1 MSYKMKKT
9 LAVLLAAALG
19 CNVAACSS
27 DSSKSDVENT
37 QSSETASTSEDG
49 KIVTSQLDTS
59 DMFSDRDK
67 EIGYDETQS
76 VSIELADNG
85 ITATADSV
93 EITDSVVTIKD
104 EGTYILTGAL
114 SDGQVVVDA
123 DSKKVQLVLN
133 GVDITSKS
141 SASIYVKVADKVFIT
156 LADKSENNID
166 GAIFSKDDITL
177 NGEGTLAVTSQ
188 AGNAITSKN
197 DLKVT
202 SGTYTLK
209 AAGHGLEAKDSIR
222 VAGGEISIT
231 SGKDGLHSENSDESD
246 KGYVYIAGGN
256 IDITSEGDGIDASY
270 IVQIDSGKMKI
281 VSGGGSANASAHTQQ
296 QPQGGGQRRG
306 RPTDDQNSADGQP
319 APDGQTPPDGQTSP
333 DGQMPPDGVN
343 PAEGQTTLSAQQVQ
357 DGDTQENSEKEENN
371 NTEDTVSTKGIKS
384 DSVIFLNNGEL
395 DIDSVDDG
403 IHANGSIEVADGTY
417 AIAAGDDGIHADEVL
432 LISGADIDITKS
444 YEGLEGKTITIND
457 GDINIVSSDDG
468 LNAAEGSTS
477 DSMRSASSENCWI
490 EINGGSL
497 YVNADGD
504 GIDSNGNM
512 TINAGDIKVDGPSN
526 SGNAALD
533 FGDGANAYI
542 NGGNLI
548 AVGGSGMVEAFDSS
562 SKQAMMS
569 VQVADSNITGEVVL
583 SDSDGNVIISYTPAK
598 EYNCVQ
604 ISTAELEKGKTYT
617 LKAGDTTTTIELNEL
632 LYSNISN
639 NGNKGRG
646 GKSFP
651 RTT

>member
-1 MSYKMKKT
+1 MSYKMRKV
-9 LAVLLAAALG
+9 LAVLLLAVLG
-19 CNVAACSS
+19 CNAAACSS

-37 QSSETASTSEDG
+37 QNSETASTSEDG
-49 KIVTSQLDTS
+49 KIVTSRLDTS

-85 ITATADSV
+85 ITATADTVGIS
-93 EITDSVVTIKD
+93 DSIVTIKD
-104 EGTYILTGAL
+104 EGTYILTGTL
-114 SDGQVVVDA
+114 SDGQVVIDA
-123 DSKKVQLVLN
+123 DGKKVQLVLN

-141 SASIYVKVADKVFIT
+141 SAAIYVKAADKVFIT
-156 LADKSENNID
+156 LADKSENKLTTSAEYVAIDDNNID
-166 GAIFSKDDITL
+166 AVIFSKDDITL
-177 NGEGTLAVTSQ
+177 NGEGTLAVTSK

-202 SGTYTLK
+202 SGTYTLE

-231 SGKDGLHSENSDESD
+231 SGKDGLHSENSDEAD
-246 KGYVYIAGGN
+246 KGYVYIAGGT
-256 IDITSEGDGIDASY
+256 IDITSVGDGIDASY

-281 VSGGGSANASAHTQQ
+281 VSGGGSANAPAHTQQ
-296 QPQGGGQRRG
+296 QPQRDGQRRG
-306 RPTDDQNSADGQP
+306 RPTDGQNSADGQI
-319 APDGQTPPDGQTSP
+319 PP
-333 DGQMPPDGVN
+333 
-343 PAEGQTTLSAQQVQ
+343 ETT
-357 DGDTQENSEKEENN
+357 E
-371 NTEDTVSTKGIKS
+371 TEDTVSTKGIKS

-468 LNAAEGSTS
+468 LNAAEGSTNN
-477 DSMRSASSENCWI
+477 SMRSASSENCWI

-526 SGNAALD
+526 SGNAAID
-533 FGDGANAYI
+533 FGDGAKAYI
-542 NGGNLI
+542 NGGSLI

-569 VQVADSNITGEVVL
+569 IQVADSNITGEVVL

-639 NGNKGRG
+639 NGNNGNKGRG

>member
-1 MSYKMKKT
+1 MSYKMRKV
-9 LAVLLAAALG
+9 LAVLLLAVLG
-19 CNVAACSS
+19 CNAAACSS
-27 DSSKSDVENT
+27 DSSISDVENT
-37 QSSETASTSEDG
+37 QNSETASTSEDG
-49 KIVTSQLDTS
+49 KIVTSRLDAS

-85 ITATADSV
+85 ITATADTVGIS
-93 EITDSVVTIKD
+93 DSVVTIKD

-141 SASIYVKVADKVFIT
+141 SATIYVKEADKVFIT
-156 LADKSENNID
+156 LADKSENKLTTSAEYVAIDDNNID
-166 GAIFSKDDITL
+166 AVIFSKDDITL
-177 NGEGTLAVTSQ
+177 NGEGTLAVTSK

-202 SGTYTLK
+202 SGIYTLE

-231 SGKDGLHSENSDESD
+231 SGKDGLHSENSDEAD
-246 KGYVYIAGGN
+246 KGYVYIAGGT

-281 VSGGGSANASAHTQQ
+281 VSGGGSANAPAHTQQ
-296 QPQGGGQRRG
+296 QPQRDGQRRG
-306 RPTDDQNSADGQP
+306 RPTDGQNSADGQI
-319 APDGQTPPDGQTSP
+319 PP
-333 DGQMPPDGVN
+333 
-343 PAEGQTTLSAQQVQ
+343 ETT
-357 DGDTQENSEKEENN
+357 E
-371 NTEDTVSTKGIKS
+371 TEDTVSTKGIKS

-432 LISGADIDITKS
+432 LISGSNIDIAKS

>member
-1 MSYKMKKT
+1 MSYKMRKV
-9 LAVLLAAALG
+9 LAVLLLAVLG
-19 CNVAACSS
+19 CNAAACSS
-27 DSSKSDVENT
+27 DSNISDVENT
-37 QSSETASTSEDG
+37 QNSETASTSEDG
-49 KIVTSQLDTS
+49 KIVTSQLDTA

-67 EIGYDETQS
+67 VIGYDETQS

-85 ITATADSV
+85 ITATADTVGIS
-93 EITDSVVTIKD
+93 DSVVTIKD
-104 EGTYILTGAL
+104 EGTYILTGTL
-114 SDGQVVVDA
+114 SDGQVVIDA
-123 DSKKVQLVLN
+123 DGKKVQLVLN

-141 SASIYVKVADKVFIT
+141 SAAIYVKAADKVFIT
-156 LADKSENNID
+156 LADKSENKLTTSAEYVAIDDNNID
-166 GAIFSKDDITL
+166 AVIFSKDDITL
-177 NGEGTLAVTSQ
+177 NGEGTLAVTSK

-202 SGTYTLK
+202 SGTYTLE

-231 SGKDGLHSENSDESD
+231 SGKDGLHSENSD
-246 KGYVYIAGGN
+246 
-256 IDITSEGDGIDASY
+256 
-270 IVQIDSGKMKI
+270 
-281 VSGGGSANASAHTQQ
+281 
-296 QPQGGGQRRG
+296 
-306 RPTDDQNSADGQP
+306 
-319 APDGQTPPDGQTSP
+319 
-333 DGQMPPDGVN
+333 
-343 PAEGQTTLSAQQVQ
+343 
-357 DGDTQENSEKEENN
+357 
-371 NTEDTVSTKGIKS
+371 
-384 DSVIFLNNGEL
+384 EL

-477 DSMRSASSENCWI
+477 DSMRSPTSENCWI

-497 YVNADGD
+497 YVYADGD

-512 TINAGDIKVDGPSN
+512 TINVGDIKVDGPSN
-526 SGNAALD
+526 SGNAAID
-533 FGDGANAYI
+533 FGDGAKAYI
-542 NGGNLI
+542 NGGSLI

-569 VQVADSNITGEVVL
+569 IQVADSNITGEVVL

-639 NGNKGRG
+639 NGNNGRG

>member
-9 LAVLLAAALG
+9 IAVLLAAALG
-19 CNVAACSS
+19 CNAAACSS

-37 QSSETASTSEDG
+37 QNSETASTSEDG
-49 KIVTSQLDTS
+49 KIVTSQLDTA
-59 DMFSDRDK
+59 DMFSDWDK

-85 ITATADSV
+85 ITATADTVGIS
-93 EITDSVVTIKD
+93 DSAVTIKD

-141 SASIYVKVADKVFIT
+141 SATIYVKEADKVFIT
-156 LADKSENNID
+156 LADKSENKLTTSAEYVAIDDNNID
-166 GAIFSKDDITL
+166 AVIFSKDDITL
-177 NGEGTLAVTSQ
+177 NGEGTLAVTSK
-188 AGNAITSKN
+188 AGNAITS
-197 DLKVT
+197 
-202 SGTYTLK
+202 
-209 AAGHGLEAKDSIR
+209 
-222 VAGGEISIT
+222 
-231 SGKDGLHSENSDESD
+231 
-246 KGYVYIAGGN
+246 
-256 IDITSEGDGIDASY
+256 
-270 IVQIDSGKMKI
+270 
-281 VSGGGSANASAHTQQ
+281 
-296 QPQGGGQRRG
+296 
-306 RPTDDQNSADGQP
+306 
-319 APDGQTPPDGQTSP
+319 
-333 DGQMPPDGVN
+333 
-343 PAEGQTTLSAQQVQ
+343 
-357 DGDTQENSEKEENN
+357 
-371 NTEDTVSTKGIKS
+371 
-384 DSVIFLNNGEL
+384 
-395 DIDSVDDG
+395 
-403 IHANGSIEVADGTY
+403 
-417 AIAAGDDGIHADEVL
+417 
-432 LISGADIDITKS
+432 
-444 YEGLEGKTITIND
+444 
-457 GDINIVSSDDG
+457 
-468 LNAAEGSTS
+468 
-477 DSMRSASSENCWI
+477 
-490 EINGGSL
+490 SL
-497 YVNADGD
+497 YVNTDGD

-526 SGNAALD
+526 SGNAAID
-533 FGDGANAYI
+533 FGDGAKAYI
-542 NGGNLI
+542 NGGSII

-569 VQVADSNITGEVVL
+569 IQVADSNITGEVVL

-639 NGNKGRG
+639 NGYNGRG

>member
-1 MSYKMKKT
+1 MSYKMRKV
-9 LAVLLAAALG
+9 LAVLLLAVLG
-19 CNVAACSS
+19 CNAAACSS

-37 QSSETASTSEDG
+37 QNSETASTSEDG
-49 KIVTSQLDTS
+49 KIVTSRLDTS
-59 DMFSDRDK
+59 DMFSDQDK

-85 ITATADSV
+85 ITATADTVGIS
-93 EITDSVVTIKD
+93 DSIVTIKD
-104 EGTYILTGAL
+104 EGTYILTGTL
-114 SDGQVVVDA
+114 SDGQVVIDA
-123 DSKKVQLVLN
+123 DGKKVQLVLN

-141 SASIYVKVADKVFIT
+141 SAAIYVKAADKVFIT
-156 LADKSENNID
+156 LADKSENKLTTSAEYVAIDDNNID
-166 GAIFSKDDITL
+166 AVIFSKDDITL
-177 NGEGTLAVTSQ
+177 NGEGTLAVTSK

-202 SGTYTLK
+202 SGTYTLE

-231 SGKDGLHSENSDESD
+231 SGKDGLHSENSDEAD
-246 KGYVYIAGGN
+246 KGYVYIAGGT
-256 IDITSEGDGIDASY
+256 IDITSVGDGIDASY

-281 VSGGGSANASAHTQQ
+281 VSGGGSANAPAHTQQ
-296 QPQGGGQRRG
+296 QPQRDGQRRG
-306 RPTDDQNSADGQP
+306 RPTDGQNSADGQI
-319 APDGQTPPDGQTSP
+319 PP
-333 DGQMPPDGVN
+333 
-343 PAEGQTTLSAQQVQ
+343 ETT
-357 DGDTQENSEKEENN
+357 E
-371 NTEDTVSTKGIKS
+371 TEDTVSTKGIKS

-468 LNAAEGSTS
+468 LNAAEGSTNNSSSDNMS
-477 DSMRSASSENCWI
+477 DSAKKGGFGKSTSSENCQI

-526 SGNAALD
+526 SGNAAID
-533 FGDGANAYI
+533 FGDGAKAYI
-542 NGGNLI
+542 NGGSLI

-569 VQVADSNITGEVVL
+569 IQVADSNITGEVVL

-639 NGNKGRG
+639 NGNNGNKGRG

>member
-1 MSYKMKKT
+1 MSYKMRKV
-9 LAVLLAAALG
+9 LAVLLLAVLG
-19 CNVAACSS
+19 CNAAACSS

-37 QSSETASTSEDG
+37 QNSETASTSEDG
-49 KIVTSQLDTS
+49 KIVTSRLDTS

-85 ITATADSV
+85 ITATADTVGIS
-93 EITDSVVTIKD
+93 DSIVTIKD
-104 EGTYILTGAL
+104 EGTYILTGTL
-114 SDGQVVVDA
+114 SDGQVVIDA
-123 DSKKVQLVLN
+123 DGKKVQLVLN

-141 SASIYVKVADKVFIT
+141 SAAIYVKAADKVFIT

-231 SGKDGLHSENSDESD
+231 SGKDGLHSENSDEAD
-246 KGYVYIAGGN
+246 KGYVYIGGGT
-256 IDITSEGDGIDASY
+256 IDITSVGDGIDASY

-281 VSGGGSANASAHTQQ
+281 VSGGGSANAPAHTQQ
-296 QPQGGGQRRG
+296 QPQRDGQRRG
-306 RPTDDQNSADGQP
+306 RPTDGQNSADGQI
-319 APDGQTPPDGQTSP
+319 PP
-333 DGQMPPDGVN
+333 
-343 PAEGQTTLSAQQVQ
+343 ETT
-357 DGDTQENSEKEENN
+357 E
-371 NTEDTVSTKGIKS
+371 TEDTVSTKGIKS

-468 LNAAEGSTS
+468 LNAAEGSTNN
-477 DSMRSASSENCWI
+477 SMRSASSENCWI

-526 SGNAALD
+526 SGNAAID
-533 FGDGANAYI
+533 FGDGAKAYI
-542 NGGNLI
+542 NGGSII

-569 VQVADSNITGEVVL
+569 IQVADSNITGEVVL

>member
-19 CNVAACSS
+19 CNAAACSS

-104 EGTYILTGAL
+104 EGTYILTGTL
-114 SDGQVVVDA
+114 SDGQVVIDA
-123 DSKKVQLVLN
+123 DGKKVQLVLN

-141 SASIYVKVADKVFIT
+141 SAAIYVKAADKVFIT
-156 LADKSENNID
+156 LADKSENKLTTSAEYVAIDDNNID
-166 GAIFSKDDITL
+166 AVIFSKDDITL
-177 NGEGTLAVTSQ
+177 NGEGTLAVTSK

-202 SGTYTLK
+202 SGTYTLE

-231 SGKDGLHSENSDESD
+231 SGKDGLHSENSDEAD
-246 KGYVYIAGGN
+246 KGYVYIAGGT
-256 IDITSEGDGIDASY
+256 IDITSVGDGIDASY

-281 VSGGGSANASAHTQQ
+281 VSGGGSANAPAHTQQ
-296 QPQGGGQRRG
+296 QPQRDGQRRG
-306 RPTDDQNSADGQP
+306 RPTDGQNSADGQI
-319 APDGQTPPDGQTSP
+319 PP
-333 DGQMPPDGVN
+333 
-343 PAEGQTTLSAQQVQ
+343 ETT
-357 DGDTQENSEKEENN
+357 E
-371 NTEDTVSTKGIKS
+371 TEDTVSTKGIKS

-468 LNAAEGSTS
+468 LNAAEGSTNN
-477 DSMRSASSENCWI
+477 SMRSASSENCWI

-526 SGNAALD
+526 SGNAAID
-533 FGDGANAYI
+533 FGDGAKAYI
-542 NGGNLI
+542 NGGSLI

-569 VQVADSNITGEVVL
+569 IQVEDSNITGEVVL

>member
-1 MSYKMKKT
+1 MSYKMRKV
-9 LAVLLAAALG
+9 LAVLLLAVLG
-19 CNVAACSS
+19 CNAAACSS

-37 QSSETASTSEDG
+37 QNSETASTSEDG
-49 KIVTSQLDTS
+49 KIVTSRLDTS
-59 DMFSDRDK
+59 DMFSDQDK

-85 ITATADSV
+85 ITATADTVGIS
-93 EITDSVVTIKD
+93 DSIVTIKD
-104 EGTYILTGAL
+104 EGTYILTGTL
-114 SDGQVVVDA
+114 SDGQVVIDA
-123 DSKKVQLVLN
+123 DGKKVQLVLN

-141 SASIYVKVADKVFIT
+141 SAAIYVKAADKVFIT
-156 LADKSENNID
+156 LADKSENKLTTSAEYVAIDDNNID
-166 GAIFSKDDITL
+166 AVIFSKDDITL
-177 NGEGTLAVTSQ
+177 NGEGTLAVTSK

-202 SGTYTLK
+202 SGTYTLE

-231 SGKDGLHSENSDESD
+231 SGKDGLHSENSDEAD
-246 KGYVYIAGGN
+246 KGYVYIAGGT
-256 IDITSEGDGIDASY
+256 IDITSVGDGIDASY

-281 VSGGGSANASAHTQQ
+281 VSGGGSANAPAHTQQ
-296 QPQGGGQRRG
+296 QPQRDGQRRG
-306 RPTDDQNSADGQP
+306 RPTDGQNSADGQI
-319 APDGQTPPDGQTSP
+319 PP
-333 DGQMPPDGVN
+333 
-343 PAEGQTTLSAQQVQ
+343 ETT
-357 DGDTQENSEKEENN
+357 E
-371 NTEDTVSTKGIKS
+371 TEDTVSTKGIKS

-468 LNAAEGSTS
+468 LNAAEGSTNN
-477 DSMRSASSENCWI
+477 SMRSASSENCWI

-526 SGNAALD
+526 SGNAAID
-533 FGDGANAYI
+533 FGDGAKAYI
-542 NGGNLI
+542 NGGSLI

-569 VQVADSNITGEVVL
+569 IQVADSNITGEVVL

-639 NGNKGRG
+639 NGNNGNKGRG

>member
-1 MSYKMKKT
+1 MSYKMRKV
-9 LAVLLAAALG
+9 LAVLLLAVLG
-19 CNVAACSS
+19 CNAAACSS

-37 QSSETASTSEDG
+37 QNSETASTSEDG
-49 KIVTSQLDTS
+49 KIVTSRLDTS

-85 ITATADSV
+85 ITATADTVGIS
-93 EITDSVVTIKD
+93 DSIVTIKD
-104 EGTYILTGAL
+104 EGTYILTGTL
-114 SDGQVVVDA
+114 SDGQVVIDA
-123 DSKKVQLVLN
+123 DGKKVQLVLN

-141 SASIYVKVADKVFIT
+141 SAAIYVKAADKVFIT
-156 LADKSENNID
+156 LADKSENKLTTSAEYVAIDDNNID
-166 GAIFSKDDITL
+166 AVIFSKDDITL
-177 NGEGTLAVTSQ
+177 NGEGTLAVTSK

-202 SGTYTLK
+202 SGTYTLE

-231 SGKDGLHSENSDESD
+231 SGKDGLHSENSDEAD
-246 KGYVYIAGGN
+246 KGYVYIAGGTM
-256 IDITSEGDGIDASY
+256 DITSEGDGIDASY

-281 VSGGGSANASAHTQQ
+281 VSGGGSANAPAHTQQ
-296 QPQGGGQRRG
+296 QPQRDGQRRG
-306 RPTDDQNSADGQP
+306 RPTDGQNSADGQI
-319 APDGQTPPDGQTSP
+319 PP
-333 DGQMPPDGVN
+333 
-343 PAEGQTTLSAQQVQ
+343 ETT
-357 DGDTQENSEKEENN
+357 E
-371 NTEDTVSTKGIKS
+371 TEDTVSTKGIKS

-468 LNAAEGSTS
+468 LNAAEGSTNN
-477 DSMRSASSENCWI
+477 SMRSASSENCWI

-526 SGNAALD
+526 SGNAAID
-533 FGDGANAYI
+533 FGDGAKAYI
-542 NGGNLI
+542 NGGSLI

-569 VQVADSNITGEVVL
+569 IQVADSNITGEVVL

-639 NGNKGRG
+639 NGNNGNKGRG

>member
-1 MSYKMKKT
+1 MSYKMRKV
-9 LAVLLAAALG
+9 LAVLLLAVLG
-19 CNVAACSS
+19 CNAAACSS
-27 DSSKSDVENT
+27 DSSISDVENT
-37 QSSETASTSEDG
+37 QNSETASTSEDG
-49 KIVTSQLDTS
+49 KIVTSRLDTS
-59 DMFSDRDK
+59 DMFSDQDK

-85 ITATADSV
+85 ITATADTVGIS
-93 EITDSVVTIKD
+93 DSIVTIKD
-104 EGTYILTGAL
+104 EGTYILTGTL
-114 SDGQVVVDA
+114 SDGQVVIDA
-123 DSKKVQLVLN
+123 DGKKVQLVLN

-141 SASIYVKVADKVFIT
+141 SAAIYVKAADKVFIT
-156 LADKSENNID
+156 LADKSENKLTTSAEYVAIDDNNID
-166 GAIFSKDDITL
+166 AVIFSKDDITL
-177 NGEGTLAVTSQ
+177 NGEGTLAVTSK

-202 SGTYTLK
+202 SGTYTLE

-231 SGKDGLHSENSDESD
+231 SSKDGLHSENSDEAD
-246 KGYVYIAGGN
+246 KGYVYIAGGTM
-256 IDITSEGDGIDASY
+256 DITSEGDGIDASY

-281 VSGGGSANASAHTQQ
+281 VSGGGSANAPAHTQQ
-296 QPQGGGQRRG
+296 QPQRDGQRRG
-306 RPTDDQNSADGQP
+306 RPTEGQNSADGQT
-319 APDGQTPPDGQTSP
+319 AP
-333 DGQMPPDGVN
+333 
-343 PAEGQTTLSAQQVQ
+343 ETT
-357 DGDTQENSEKEENN
+357 E
-371 NTEDTVSTKGIKS
+371 TEDTVSTKGIKS

-468 LNAAEGSTS
+468 LNAAEGSTNN
-477 DSMRSASSENCWI
+477 SMRSASSENCWI

-526 SGNAALD
+526 SGNAAID
-533 FGDGANAYI
+533 FGDGAKAYI
-542 NGGNLI
+542 NGGSLI

-569 VQVADSNITGEVVL
+569 IQVADSNITGEVVL

-639 NGNKGRG
+639 NGNNGNKGRG

>member
-1 MSYKMKKT
+1 M
-9 LAVLLAAALG
+9 
-19 CNVAACSS
+19 
-27 DSSKSDVENT
+27 
-37 QSSETASTSEDG
+37 
-49 KIVTSQLDTS
+49 
-59 DMFSDRDK
+59 
-67 EIGYDETQS
+67 
-76 VSIELADNG
+76 
-85 ITATADSV
+85 
-93 EITDSVVTIKD
+93 
-104 EGTYILTGAL
+104 
-114 SDGQVVVDA
+114 
-123 DSKKVQLVLN
+123 
-133 GVDITSKS
+133 
-141 SASIYVKVADKVFIT
+141 
-156 LADKSENNID
+156 
-166 GAIFSKDDITL
+166 
-177 NGEGTLAVTSQ
+177 
-188 AGNAITSKN
+188 
-197 DLKVT
+197 
-202 SGTYTLK
+202 
-209 AAGHGLEAKDSIR
+209 
-222 VAGGEISIT
+222 
-231 SGKDGLHSENSDESD
+231 
-246 KGYVYIAGGN
+246 
-256 IDITSEGDGIDASY
+256 DITSEGDGIDASY

-281 VSGGGSANASAHTQQ
+281 VSGGGSANAPAHTQQ
-296 QPQGGGQRRG
+296 QPQRDGQRRG
-306 RPTDDQNSADGQP
+306 RPTEGQNSADGQT
-319 APDGQTPPDGQTSP
+319 APDGQTPPDGQTAP
-333 DGQMPPDGVN
+333 DGQMPPEGVN
-343 PAEGQTTLSAQQVQ
+343 PEEGQTTLSAQQVQ

-468 LNAAEGSTS
+468 LNAAEGSTNNSSSDNMS
-477 DSMRSASSENCWI
+477 DSAKKGGFGKSTSSENCQI

-526 SGNAALD
+526 SGNAAID
-533 FGDGANAYI
+533 FGDGAKAYI
-542 NGGNLI
+542 NGGSLI

-569 VQVADSNITGEVVL
+569 IQVADSNITGEVVL

-639 NGNKGRG
+639 NGNNGRG

>member
-1 MSYKMKKT
+1 MSYKMRKV
-9 LAVLLAAALG
+9 LAVLLLAVLG
-19 CNVAACSS
+19 CNAAACSS

-37 QSSETASTSEDG
+37 QNSETASTSEDG
-49 KIVTSQLDTS
+49 KIVTSRLDTS
-59 DMFSDRDK
+59 DMFSDQDK

-85 ITATADSV
+85 ITATADTVGIS
-93 EITDSVVTIKD
+93 DSIVTIKD
-104 EGTYILTGAL
+104 EGTYILTGTL
-114 SDGQVVVDA
+114 SDGQVVIDA
-123 DSKKVQLVLN
+123 DGKKVQLVLN

-141 SASIYVKVADKVFIT
+141 SAAIYVKAADKVFIT
-156 LADKSENNID
+156 LADKSENKLTTSAEYVAIDDNNID
-166 GAIFSKDDITL
+166 AVIFSKDDITL
-177 NGEGTLAVTSQ
+177 NGEGTLAVTSK

-202 SGTYTLK
+202 SGTYTLE

-231 SGKDGLHSENSDESD
+231 SSKDGLHSENSDEAD
-246 KGYVYIAGGN
+246 KGYVYIAGGTM
-256 IDITSEGDGIDASY
+256 DITSEGDGIDASY

-281 VSGGGSANASAHTQQ
+281 VSGGGSANAPAHTQQ
-296 QPQGGGQRRG
+296 QPQRDGQRRG
-306 RPTDDQNSADGQP
+306 RPTDGQNSADGQI
-319 APDGQTPPDGQTSP
+319 PP
-333 DGQMPPDGVN
+333 
-343 PAEGQTTLSAQQVQ
+343 ETT
-357 DGDTQENSEKEENN
+357 E
-371 NTEDTVSTKGIKS
+371 TEDTVSTKGIKS

-468 LNAAEGSTS
+468 LNAAEGSTNN
-477 DSMRSASSENCWI
+477 SMRSASSENCWI

-526 SGNAALD
+526 SGNAAID
-533 FGDGANAYI
+533 FGDGAKAYI
-542 NGGNLI
+542 NGGSLI

-569 VQVADSNITGEVVL
+569 IQVADSNITGEVVL

-639 NGNKGRG
+639 NGNNGNKGRG

>member
-9 LAVLLAAALG
+9 IAVLLAAALG
-19 CNVAACSS
+19 CNAAACSS

-37 QSSETASTSEDG
+37 QNSETASTSEDG
-49 KIVTSQLDTS
+49 KIVTSQLDTA

-85 ITATADSV
+85 IAATADTVGIS
-93 EITDSVVTIKD
+93 DSVVTIKD
-104 EGTYILTGAL
+104 EGTYIFTGAL

-141 SASIYVKVADKVFIT
+141 SATIYVKEADKVFIT
-156 LADKSENNID
+156 LADKSENKLTTSAEYVAIDDNNID
-166 GAIFSKDDITL
+166 AVIFSKDDITL
-177 NGEGTLAVTSQ
+177 NGEGTLAVTSK

-202 SGTYTLK
+202 SGTYTLE

-231 SGKDGLHSENSDESD
+231 SGKDGLHSENSDEAD
-246 KGYVYIAGGN
+246 KGYVYIAGGT

-270 IVQIDSGKMKI
+270 IVQIESGKMKI
-281 VSGGGSANASAHTQQ
+281 VSGGGSDNAPAHTQQ
-296 QPQGGGQRRG
+296 QPQRDGQRRG
-306 RPTDDQNSADGQP
+306 RPTEGQNSADGQT
-319 APDGQTPPDGQTSP
+319 APDGQTPPDGQTAP
-333 DGQMPPDGVN
+333 DGQMPPEGVN
-343 PAEGQTTLSAQQVQ
+343 PEEGQTTLSAQQVQ

-403 IHANGSIEVADGTY
+403 IHA
-417 AIAAGDDGIHADEVL
+417 DEVL

-468 LNAAEGSTS
+468 LNAAEGSTNN
-477 DSMRSASSENCWI
+477 SMRSASSENCWI

-526 SGNAALD
+526 SGNVAID
-533 FGDGANAYI
+533 FGDGAKAYI
-542 NGGNLI
+542 NGGSII

-569 VQVADSNITGEVVL
+569 IQVADSNITGEVVL

-639 NGNKGRG
+639 NGYNGRG

>member
-9 LAVLLAAALG
+9 IAVLLAAALG
-19 CNVAACSS
+19 CNAAACSS
-27 DSSKSDVENT
+27 DSSISDVENT
-37 QSSETASTSEDG
+37 QNSETASTSEDG
-49 KIVTSQLDTS
+49 KIVTSRLDTS

-85 ITATADSV
+85 ITATADTVGISDG
-93 EITDSVVTIKD
+93 IVTIKD
-104 EGTYILTGAL
+104 EGTYILTGTL
-114 SDGQVVVDA
+114 SDGQVVIDA
-123 DSKKVQLVLN
+123 DGKKVQLVLN

-141 SASIYVKVADKVFIT
+141 SAAIYVKAADKVFIT
-156 LADKSENNID
+156 LADKSENKLTTSAEYVAIDDNNID
-166 GAIFSKDDITL
+166 AVIFSKDDITL
-177 NGEGTLAVTSQ
+177 NGEGTLAVTSK

-202 SGTYTLK
+202 SGTYTLE

-231 SGKDGLHSENSDESD
+231 SSKDGLHSENSDEAD
-246 KGYVYIAGGN
+246 KGYVYIAGGTM
-256 IDITSEGDGIDASY
+256 DITSEGDGIDASY

-281 VSGGGSANASAHTQQ
+281 VSGGGSANAPAHTQQ
-296 QPQGGGQRRG
+296 QPQRDGQRRG
-306 RPTDDQNSADGQP
+306 RPTEGQNSADGQI
-319 APDGQTPPDGQTSP
+319 PP
-333 DGQMPPDGVN
+333 
-343 PAEGQTTLSAQQVQ
+343 ETT
-357 DGDTQENSEKEENN
+357 E
-371 NTEDTVSTKGIKS
+371 TEDTVSTKGIKS

-468 LNAAEGSTS
+468 LNAAEGSTNNSSSDNMS
-477 DSMRSASSENCWI
+477 DSAKKGGFGKSTSSENCQI

-526 SGNAALD
+526 SGNAAID
-533 FGDGANAYI
+533 FGDGAKAYI
-542 NGGNLI
+542 NGGSLI

-569 VQVADSNITGEVVL
+569 IQVADSNITGEVVL

-639 NGNKGRG
+639 NGNNGNKGRG

>member
-1 MSYKMKKT
+1 MSYKMRKV
-9 LAVLLAAALG
+9 LAVLLLAVLG
-19 CNVAACSS
+19 CNAAACSS
-27 DSSKSDVENT
+27 DSSISDVENT
-37 QSSETASTSEDG
+37 QNSETASTSEDG
-49 KIVTSQLDTS
+49 KIVTSRLDTS

-85 ITATADSV
+85 ITATADTVGISDG
-93 EITDSVVTIKD
+93 IVTIKD
-104 EGTYILTGAL
+104 EGTYILTGTL
-114 SDGQVVVDA
+114 SDGQVVIDA
-123 DSKKVQLVLN
+123 DGKKVQLVLN

-141 SASIYVKVADKVFIT
+141 SAAIYVKAADKVFIT
-156 LADKSENNID
+156 LADKSENKLTTSAEYVAIDDNNID
-166 GAIFSKDDITL
+166 AVIFSKDDITL
-177 NGEGTLAVTSQ
+177 NGEGTLAVTSK

-202 SGTYTLK
+202 SGTYTLE

-231 SGKDGLHSENSDESD
+231 SSKDGLHSENSDEAD
-246 KGYVYIAGGN
+246 KGYVYIAGGT
-256 IDITSEGDGIDASY
+256 IDITSVGDGIDASY

-281 VSGGGSANASAHTQQ
+281 VSGGGSANAPAHTQQ
-296 QPQGGGQRRG
+296 QPQRDGQRRG
-306 RPTDDQNSADGQP
+306 RPTDGQNSADGQI
-319 APDGQTPPDGQTSP
+319 PP
-333 DGQMPPDGVN
+333 
-343 PAEGQTTLSAQQVQ
+343 ETT
-357 DGDTQENSEKEENN
+357 E
-371 NTEDTVSTKGIKS
+371 TEDTVSTKGIKS

-468 LNAAEGSTS
+468 LNAAEGSTNN
-477 DSMRSASSENCWI
+477 SMRSASSENCWI

-526 SGNAALD
+526 SGNAAID
-533 FGDGANAYI
+533 FGDGAKAYI
-542 NGGNLI
+542 NGGSLI

-569 VQVADSNITGEVVL
+569 IQVADSNITGEVVL

-639 NGNKGRG
+639 NGNNGNKGRG

>member
-1 MSYKMKKT
+1 MSYKMRKV
-9 LAVLLAAALG
+9 LAVLLLAVLG
-19 CNVAACSS
+19 CNAAACSS
-27 DSSKSDVENT
+27 DSSISDVENT
-37 QSSETASTSEDG
+37 QNSETASTSEDG
-49 KIVTSQLDTS
+49 KIVTSRLDTS

-85 ITATADSV
+85 ITATADTVGISDG
-93 EITDSVVTIKD
+93 IVTIKD
-104 EGTYILTGAL
+104 EGTYILTGTL
-114 SDGQVVVDA
+114 SDGQVVIDA
-123 DSKKVQLVLN
+123 DGKKVQLVLN

-141 SASIYVKVADKVFIT
+141 SAAIYVKAADKVFIT
-156 LADKSENNID
+156 LADKSENKLTTSAEYVAIDDNNID
-166 GAIFSKDDITL
+166 AVIFSKDDITL
-177 NGEGTLAVTSQ
+177 NGEGTLAVTSK

-202 SGTYTLK
+202 SGTYTLE

-231 SGKDGLHSENSDESD
+231 SSKDGLHSENSDEAD
-246 KGYVYIAGGN
+246 KGYVYIAGGTM
-256 IDITSEGDGIDASY
+256 DITSEGDGIDASY

-281 VSGGGSANASAHTQQ
+281 VSGGGSANAPAHTQQ
-296 QPQGGGQRRG
+296 QPQRDGQRRG
-306 RPTDDQNSADGQP
+306 RPTDGQNSADGQI
-319 APDGQTPPDGQTSP
+319 PP
-333 DGQMPPDGVN
+333 
-343 PAEGQTTLSAQQVQ
+343 ETT
-357 DGDTQENSEKEENN
+357 E
-371 NTEDTVSTKGIKS
+371 TEDTVSTKGIKS

-468 LNAAEGSTS
+468 LNAAEGSTNNSSSDNMS
-477 DSMRSASSENCWI
+477 DSAKKGGFGKSASSENCWI

-569 VQVADSNITGEVVL
+569 IQVADSNITGEVVL

-617 LKAGDTTTTIELNEL
+617 LKAGDTTTTIEINEL

-639 NGNKGRG
+639 NGNNGRG

>member
-9 LAVLLAAALG
+9 IAVLLAAALG
-19 CNVAACSS
+19 CNAAACSS
-27 DSSKSDVENT
+27 DSSISDVENT
-37 QSSETASTSEDG
+37 QNSETASTSEDG
-49 KIVTSQLDTS
+49 KIVTSRLDTS
-59 DMFSDRDK
+59 DMFSDQDK

-85 ITATADSV
+85 ITATADTVGIS
-93 EITDSVVTIKD
+93 DSIVTIKD
-104 EGTYILTGAL
+104 EGTYILTGTL
-114 SDGQVVVDA
+114 SDGQVVIDA
-123 DSKKVQLVLN
+123 DGKKVQLVLN

-141 SASIYVKVADKVFIT
+141 SAAIYVKAADKVFIT
-156 LADKSENNID
+156 LADKSENKLTTSAEYVAIDDNNID
-166 GAIFSKDDITL
+166 AVIFSKDDITL
-177 NGEGTLAVTSQ
+177 NGEGTLAVTSK

-202 SGTYTLK
+202 SGTYTLE

-231 SGKDGLHSENSDESD
+231 SGKDGLHSENSDEAD
-246 KGYVYIAGGN
+246 KGYVYIAGGT
-256 IDITSEGDGIDASY
+256 IDITSVGDGIDASY

-281 VSGGGSANASAHTQQ
+281 VSGGGSANAPAHTQQ
-296 QPQGGGQRRG
+296 QPQRDGQRRG
-306 RPTDDQNSADGQP
+306 RPTDGQNSADGQI
-319 APDGQTPPDGQTSP
+319 PP
-333 DGQMPPDGVN
+333 
-343 PAEGQTTLSAQQVQ
+343 ETT
-357 DGDTQENSEKEENN
+357 E
-371 NTEDTVSTKGIKS
+371 TEDTVSTKGIKS

-468 LNAAEGSTS
+468 LNAAEGSTNN
-477 DSMRSASSENCWI
+477 SMRSASSENCWI

-526 SGNAALD
+526 SGNVAID
-533 FGDGANAYI
+533 FGDGAKAYI
-542 NGGNLI
+542 NGGSLI

-569 VQVADSNITGEVVL
+569 IQVADSNITGEVVL

-617 LKAGDTTTTIELNEL
+617 LKAD
-632 LYSNISN
+632 
-639 NGNKGRG
+639 R
-646 GKSFP
+646 KSVV
-651 RTT
+651 

>member
-9 LAVLLAAALG
+9 IAVLLAAALG
-19 CNVAACSS
+19 CNAAACSS
-27 DSSKSDVENT
+27 DSSISDVENT
-37 QSSETASTSEDG
+37 QNSETASTSEDG
-49 KIVTSQLDTS
+49 KIVTSRLDTS

-85 ITATADSV
+85 ITATADTVGISDG
-93 EITDSVVTIKD
+93 IVTIKD
-104 EGTYILTGAL
+104 EGTYILTGTL
-114 SDGQVVVDA
+114 SDGQVVIDA
-123 DSKKVQLVLN
+123 DGKKVQLVLN

-141 SASIYVKVADKVFIT
+141 SAAIYVKAADKVFIT
-156 LADKSENNID
+156 LADKSENKLTTSAEYVAIDDNNID
-166 GAIFSKDDITL
+166 AVIFSKDDITL
-177 NGEGTLAVTSQ
+177 NGEGTLAVTSK

-202 SGTYTLK
+202 SGTYTLE

-231 SGKDGLHSENSDESD
+231 SSKDGLHSENSDEAD
-246 KGYVYIAGGN
+246 KGYVYIAGGTM
-256 IDITSEGDGIDASY
+256 DITSEGDGIDASY

-281 VSGGGSANASAHTQQ
+281 VSGGGSANAPAHTQQ
-296 QPQGGGQRRG
+296 QPQRDGQRRG
-306 RPTDDQNSADGQP
+306 RPTDGQNSADGQI
-319 APDGQTPPDGQTSP
+319 PP
-333 DGQMPPDGVN
+333 
-343 PAEGQTTLSAQQVQ
+343 ETT
-357 DGDTQENSEKEENN
+357 E
-371 NTEDTVSTKGIKS
+371 TEDTVSTKGIKS

-468 LNAAEGSTS
+468 LNAAEGSTNNSSSDNMS
-477 DSMRSASSENCWI
+477 DSAKKGGFGKSTSSENCQI

-526 SGNAALD
+526 SGNAAID
-533 FGDGANAYI
+533 FGDGAKAYI
-542 NGGNLI
+542 NGGSLI

-569 VQVADSNITGEVVL
+569 IQVADSNITGEVVL

-639 NGNKGRG
+639 NGNNGNKGRG